1 VTDAAV
7 TVDHEGE
14 DTVRI
19 SVAGEMDMDNAADV
33 EREILDAISNQLTA
47 VTLDLGALDYLDSAG
62 LRVLFTLHTRLETL
76 QIALQLLVPSQSPIR
91 RVIDLSG
98 VTAAIPVLPS

>member
-1 VTDAAV
+1 MTDA
-7 TVDHEGE
+7 TVNVEHDHE

-19 SVAGEMDMDNAADV
+19 TVTGEMDMDNATGV
-33 EREILDAISNQLTA
+33 EHQILDAISNQLTA
-47 VTLDLGALDYLDSAG
+47 VTVDLSGLDYIDSAG
-62 LRVLFTLHTRLETL
+62 VRVLFTLGTRLGTL